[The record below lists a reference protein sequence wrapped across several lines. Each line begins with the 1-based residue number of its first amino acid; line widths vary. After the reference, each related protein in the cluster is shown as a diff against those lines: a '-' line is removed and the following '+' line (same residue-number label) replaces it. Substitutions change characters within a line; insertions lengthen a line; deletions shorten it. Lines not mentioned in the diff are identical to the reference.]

1 MAHALR
7 PALDPAPDP
16 GHEHHEDP
24 SSEVRRPRWPTLDH
38 VWAALPVAIPVV
50 VSLATRMVA
59 IDLAYHVRAGEQ
71 VLRGTIPRADTW
83 TFTVTGTPWLD
94 QQWGAQAMLASA
106 HRAGGFAAIGL
117 LRAGLIGLTFALVY
131 LACRAKG
138 ATPRTSSLLSLGGFV
153 VCLQTLAM
161 RPQLFAVPLFAASV
175 WILAG
180 RRAHPA
186 RLWALP
192 VLAIIWANVH
202 GSFVFAPLLVGLAL
216 VEDMIGREPRR
227 KRLALIA
234 GLTAIATLVNPFGV
248 GVWVYVKDLS
258 TNPMIRDSITEWAPM
273 SISTFSGIA
282 FFVTAAVIAGWLA
295 RRARPIPWGA
305 LLWLGTFF
313 ALALP
318 ARRGVIWWALVA
330 PVAVAGLMHPS
341 EDRLPSSEDRLPP
354 RAGRAPHGSRAL
366 NFGVLAALLG
376 LVLVMLPWWRPHA
389 DGSLLAEAPV
399 GLAKTTAALPAG
411 SRVVVPQPWGSWF
424 EFASPDTSVFVD
436 PRIELYPADVWNDY
450 LTVRNAGAG
459 WQEILDRYDVEGVVA
474 DRGTWG
480 PLIAELQDDAGWHLA
495 YEDREGMVFVRI
507 PTTSHTTT

>member
-7 PALDPAPDP
+7 PALDPAPNP
-16 GHEHHEDP
+16 GHEHHDDP

-38 VWAALPVAIPVV
+38 VWAALPVVIPVV

-71 VLRGTIPRADTW
+71 VLRGAIPRTDTW
-83 TFTVTGTPWLD
+83 TFTVAGTPWMD
-94 QQWGAQAMLASA
+94 QQWGAQALLASA
-106 HRAGGFAAIGL
+106 HRVGGFAAIAL

-138 ATPRTSSLLSLGGFV
+138 ADARTSSLLSLGGFV

-161 RPQLFAVPLFAASV
+161 RPQLFAVALFAASL

-180 RRAHPA
+180 RHEHPA

-192 VLAIIWANVH
+192 VLTIVWANVH

-216 VEDMIGREPRR
+216 IEDVIGRDPKR

-234 GLTAIATLVNPFGV
+234 GLTAIATVVNPFGV
-248 GVWVYVKDLS
+248 GAWVYVKDLS
-258 TNPMIRDSITEWAPM
+258 TNPAIRRTITEWAPM
-273 SISTFSGIA
+273 SVSTFSGIA
-282 FFVTAAVIAGWLA
+282 FFVTVAVIAGWLA

-318 ARRGVIWWALVA
+318 ARRGVVWWALVA
-330 PVAVAGLMHPS
+330 PVAVAGL
-341 EDRLPSSEDRLPP
+341 LPARKD
-354 RAGRAPHGSRAL
+354 RAPHGSRVL
-366 NFGVLAALLG
+366 NIGVLAALMG
-376 LVLVMLPWWRPHA
+376 LALVMLPWWRPHTE
-389 DGSLLAEAPV
+389 GSLLAEAPA
-399 GLAKTTAALPAG
+399 GLARAAAALPAG
-411 SRVVVPQPWGSWF
+411 SRMVVPQPWGSWF
-424 EFASPDTSVFVD
+424 AFASPDTPVFVD

-450 LTVRNAGAG
+450 LTVRSAGAG
-459 WQEILDRYDVEGVVA
+459 WREILDRYNVEGVVA
-474 DRGTWG
+474 DRRTWG
-480 PLIAELQDDAGWHLA
+480 PLIAELRDDPGWHLS
-495 YEDREGMVFVRI
+495 YEDRDGMVFVRI
-507 PTTSHTTT
+507 HTTSHATT

>member
-1 MAHALR
+1 MNPEMAHALR

-16 GHEHHEDP
+16 GHEHQDDP
-24 SSEVRRPRWPTLDH
+24 SSEVRRPRRPTLDH

-83 TFTVTGTPWLD
+83 TFTVAGNPWLD
-94 QQWGAQAMLASA
+94 QQWGAQALLASA
-106 HRAGGFAAIGL
+106 HRVGGFAAIAL

-153 VCLQTLAM
+153 ACLQTLAM
-161 RPQLFAVPLFAASV
+161 RPQLFAVALFAASL
-175 WILAG
+175 WIVAS
-180 RRAHPA
+180 RHDHPA
-186 RLWALP
+186 RLGALP
-192 VLAIIWANVH
+192 VLTIVWANMH

-216 VEDMIGREPRR
+216 IEDVIGRGPQR
-227 KRLALIA
+227 KRLALIV

-258 TNPMIRDSITEWAPM
+258 TNPVIRDTITEWAPM
-273 SISTFSGIA
+273 SVSTFSGIA
-282 FFVTAAVIAGWLA
+282 FFVTAAVIAGWFA
-295 RRARPIPWGA
+295 RRARPIPWGT

-330 PVAVAGLMHPS
+330 PVAVADLMPGR
-341 EDRLPSSEDRLPP
+341 ED
-354 RAGRAPHGSRAL
+354 RAPHGSRAL
-366 NFGVLAALLG
+366 NIGVLAALAG
-376 LVLVMLPWWRPHA
+376 VVLVMLPWWRPHA
-389 DGSLLAEAPV
+389 EGSLLAEAPV
-399 GLAKTTAALPAG
+399 GLARTTAALPAG

-424 EFASPDTSVFVD
+424 ALASPDTPVFVD

-450 LTVRNAGAG
+450 LTVRTAGAG
-459 WQEILDRYDVEGVVA
+459 WREILDRYDVEGVVA
-474 DRGTWG
+474 DRRTWG
-480 PLIAELQDDAGWHLA
+480 PLIAELRDDPGWHLS
-495 YEDREGMVFVRI
+495 YEDRDGMVFVKI
-507 PTTSHTTT
+507 HTTSHATT

>member
-16 GHEHHEDP
+16 GDEHHDDP
-24 SSEVRRPRWPTLDH
+24 SSAVRRPRWPTLDH
-38 VWAALPVAIPVV
+38 VWAALPVVIPIV

-83 TFTVTGTPWLD
+83 TFTVAGTHWLD
-94 QQWGAQAMLASA
+94 QQWGAQALLALV
-106 HRAGGFAAIGL
+106 HHLGGFAAISV

-138 ATPRTSSLLSLGGFV
+138 ASPRTSSLLSLGGFV

-161 RPQLFAVPLFAASV
+161 RPQLFAVVLFAAAL
-175 WILAG
+175 WIVAG
-180 RRAHPA
+180 RHDHPA

-192 VLAIIWANVH
+192 VLTIVWANVH

-216 VEDMIGREPRR
+216 VEDVIGRDPGR
-227 KRLALIA
+227 KRLALIV
-234 GLTAIATLVNPFGV
+234 GRTTIATLVNPFGV

-258 TNPMIRDSITEWAPM
+258 TNPMIRDTITEWAPM
-273 SISTFSGIA
+273 SVSTFSGIA
-282 FFVTAAVIAGWLA
+282 FFATAAVIAGWLA
-295 RRARPIPWGA
+295 RKARPIPWGA

-330 PVAVAGLMHPS
+330 PVAIAGLMHLSEDRVPPS
-341 EDRLPSSEDRLPP
+341 EDRD
-354 RAGRAPHGSRAL
+354 PHGSRAL
-366 NFGVLAALLG
+366 NIGVLAALLG

-389 DGSLLAEAPV
+389 EGSLLSEAPV
-399 GLAKTTAALPAG
+399 GLAGTTAALPAG

-424 EFASPDTSVFVD
+424 EYASPDTPVFVD

-450 LTVRNAGAG
+450 LTVRSAGAG
-459 WQEILDRYDVEGVVA
+459 WREILGRYGVEGVVA
-474 DRGTWG
+474 DRRTWG
-480 PLIAELQDDAGWHLA
+480 PLIAELQDDPGWHLA
-495 YEDREGMVFVRI
+495 YEDRDGMVFVRI
-507 PTTSHTTT
+507 NTTSQTTP

>member
-7 PALDPAPDP
+7 PVLDPAPGS
-16 GHEHHEDP
+16 GHGEHDASP
-24 SSEVRRPRWPTLDH
+24 SAMRRPGWPTLDH
-38 VWAALPVAIPVV
+38 VWAALPVVIPVV

-71 VLRGTIPRADTW
+71 VLRGTIPRADSW
-83 TFTVTGTPWLD
+83 TFTVAGTPWLD
-94 QQWGAQAMLASA
+94 QQWGAQALLASA
-106 HRAGGFAAIGL
+106 HRVGGFATIAL

-138 ATPRTSSLLSLGGFV
+138 ADPRTSSLLSLGGFV

-161 RPQLFAVPLFAASV
+161 RPQLFAVPLFAASL

-180 RRAHPA
+180 RHERPA

-192 VLAIIWANVH
+192 VLAIVWANVH

-216 VEDMIGREPRR
+216 FEDVIGRDPRR
-227 KRLALIA
+227 TRLALIA

-258 TNPMIRDSITEWAPM
+258 TNSVIRDTITEWSPM
-273 SISTFSGIA
+273 SVSTFSGIA

-295 RRARPIPWGA
+295 RTSRPIPWGT

-330 PVAVAGLMHPS
+330 PVAVAGLMHAAEDHVPVR
-341 EDRLPSSEDRLPP
+341 EDRAPS
-354 RAGRAPHGSRAL
+354 GSRAL
-366 NFGVLAALLG
+366 NIGVLAALLG

-389 DGSLLAEAPV
+389 EGSLLAEAPV
-399 GLAKTTAALPAG
+399 GLARTTAALPAG

-424 EFASPDTSVFVD
+424 AFASPDTPVFVD

-450 LTVRNAGAG
+450 LTVRSAGAG
-459 WQEILDRYDVEGVVA
+459 WREILDRYGVEGVVA
-474 DRGTWG
+474 DRRTWG
-480 PLIAELQDDAGWHLA
+480 PLIAELRDDPAWQLA
-495 YEDREGMVFVRI
+495 YEDREGMVFVRVHI
-507 PTTSHTTT
+507 TPFTTT

>member
-24 SSEVRRPRWPTLDH
+24 SSAVRRSRWPTLDH

-71 VLRGTIPRADTW
+71 VLHGTIPRADTW
-83 TFTVTGTPWLD
+83 TFTVAGTPWVD
-94 QQWGAQAMLASA
+94 QQWGAQALLASA
-106 HRAGGFAAIGL
+106 HHLGGFAAIAL
-117 LRAGLIGLTFALVY
+117 LRAALIGLTFALVY
-131 LACRAKG
+131 LACRANG

-161 RPQLFAVPLFAASV
+161 RPQLFAVPLFAASL

-192 VLAIIWANVH
+192 VLAILWANVH
-202 GSFVFAPLLVGLAL
+202 GSFVFAPLLVSVAL
-216 VEDMIGREPRR
+216 VEDVIERDPKR

-234 GLTAIATLVNPFGV
+234 ALAAIATLVNPFGV

-258 TNPMIRDSITEWAPM
+258 TNPVIRDSITEWAPM

-282 FFVTAAVIAGWLA
+282 FFATAAVIAGWLA
-295 RRARPIPWGA
+295 RRARPTPWGA
-305 LLWLGTFF
+305 LIWLGTFF

-330 PVAVAGLMHPS
+330 PVAVAGLMH
-341 EDRLPSSEDRLPP
+341 LSEDRLPP
-354 RAGRAPHGSRAL
+354 SADRAPHGSRAL
-366 NFGVLAALLG
+366 NVGVLAALLC
-376 LVLVMLPWWRPHA
+376 LVLVMLPWWRPHEE
-389 DGSLLAEAPV
+389 GSLLAEAPV
-399 GLAKTTAALPAG
+399 GLARTTAALPAG
-411 SRVVVPQPWGSWF
+411 SRLVVPQPWGSWF
-424 EFASPDTSVFVD
+424 AFASPDTPVFVD

-459 WQEILDRYDVEGVVA
+459 WREILDRYGVEGVVA
-474 DRGTWG
+474 DRRTWG
-480 PLIAELQDDAGWHLA
+480 PLIAELRDDAGWHLA

-507 PTTSHTTT
+507 HTTSHTST

>member
-1 MAHALR
+1 M
-7 PALDPAPDP
+7 
-16 GHEHHEDP
+16 
-24 SSEVRRPRWPTLDH
+24 
-38 VWAALPVAIPVV
+38 
-50 VSLATRMVA
+50 
-59 IDLAYHVRAGEQ
+59 
-71 VLRGTIPRADTW
+71 
-83 TFTVTGTPWLD
+83 
-94 QQWGAQAMLASA
+94 
-106 HRAGGFAAIGL
+106 
-117 LRAGLIGLTFALVY
+117 
-131 LACRAKG
+131 
-138 ATPRTSSLLSLGGFV
+138 
-153 VCLQTLAM
+153 
-161 RPQLFAVPLFAASV
+161 
-175 WILAG
+175 
-180 RRAHPA
+180 
-186 RLWALP
+186 
-192 VLAIIWANVH
+192 WANVH

-273 SISTFSGIA
+273 SVSTFSGIA